1 MAIAQRVWAFILDNE
16 VKNVVVSETY
26 QTADSLAKNI
36 YGIDSFAVEITYIP
50 TSIGH
55 KYENGIFKDLGGNVI
70 EPLPTTEQEV
80 VTLKT
85 ENETLN
91 QALTES
97 SMLIAA
103 QQEQI
108 DEQSQAISELTI
120 LVAGGNA

>member
-1 MAIAQRVWAFILDNE
+1 MAIAQRVWAFVHKNE
-16 VKNVVVSETY
+16 VKNTVVCDTY
-26 QTADSLAKNI
+26 PMADMLAKTALGNEA
-36 YGIDSFAVEITYIP
+36 FAVEITQIP

-55 KYENGIFKDLGGNVI
+55 SYIDGVFKDLNGNI
-70 EPLPTTEQEV
+70 IAPLPTTEQEV
-80 VTLKT
+80 ATLRT

-97 SMLIAA
+97 TMLIAS

-108 DEQSQAISELTI
+108 DEQAQAISELTI

>member
-1 MAIAQRVWAFILDNE
+1 MAIAQRVWAFINENE
-16 VKNVVVSETY
+16 VKNIIVCDTY
-26 QTADSLAKNI
+26 PVADNMAKISLGDDA
-36 YGIDSFAVEITYIP
+36 FAVEITQIP

-55 KYENGIFKDLGGNVI
+55 KYENGIFKDLEGNTI
-70 EPLPTTEQEV
+70 THLPTTEQEV
-80 VTLKT
+80 VTLRT

-97 SMLIAA
+97 TMLIAA

-108 DEQSQAISELTI
+108 DKQSQAISELTI

>member
-1 MAIAQRVWAFILDNE
+1 MAIAQRVWAFIAENE
-16 VKNVVVSETY
+16 VKNTIVCDTY
-26 QTADSLAKNI
+26 PMADMLAKTAL
-36 YGIDSFAVEITYIP
+36 GGEAFAVEITQIP
-50 TSIGH
+50 TGIGH
-55 KYENGIFKDLGGNVI
+55 SYVDGVFKDLNGNVI
-70 EPLPTTEQEV
+70 TPLPTTEQEV
-80 VTLKT
+80 VTLRT

-97 SMLIAA
+97 SMLLAT

>member
-1 MAIAQRVWAFILDNE
+1 MAIAQKVFAFINENE
-16 VKNVVVSETY
+16 VKNTIVCDNY
-26 QTADSLAKNI
+26 PLADMLAKTALGN
-36 YGIDSFAVEITYIP
+36 DAFAVEITQIP

-55 KYENGIFKDLGGNVI
+55 KYEDGFFKDLNGNVI
-70 EPLPTTEQEV
+70 DPLPTAEQEV
-80 VTLKT
+80 VTLRT

-97 SMLIAA
+97 TMLIAS

-108 DEQSQAISELTI
+108 DEQAQAISKLTI